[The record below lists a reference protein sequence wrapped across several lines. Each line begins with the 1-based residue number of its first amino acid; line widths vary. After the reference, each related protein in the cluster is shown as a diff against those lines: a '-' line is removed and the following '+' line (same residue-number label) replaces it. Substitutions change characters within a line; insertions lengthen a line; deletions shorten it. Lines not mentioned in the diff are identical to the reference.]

1 MLERVDAAEQA
12 RAATAGEGYALN
24 FEDTPI
30 TTVAKVV
37 LGDILGVGYTI
48 DPRVRGTISLASGRP
63 VPKSDILY
71 VPENALRISNVALV
85 RDAAGYRLVPLAD
98 AVGGGN
104 IDAQAALA
112 EPGYGISVVPLHYVS
127 AQTLIKLLD
136 TFATRRGMV
145 RADPARNMLLIQGSG
160 AERRTAIETIL
171 SFDAEWMRGQSV
183 GVFPVRNSPPEPVIA
198 ELEKIVDSG
207 EGGLS
212 QNLIKFQAITRM
224 NAILVVTQ
232 RPQLLKA
239 AATWIARLDRGGSGR
254 NVHVYRLRYGDAR
267 QVAKVLNEIFLGA
280 SAVGALESATNQI
293 APGSGAVA
301 TSSGDQSSDCFGS
314 SFGSNSNGSS
324 FGSSSSSS
332 SSNDRVRQQLDIPP
346 PNQRN
351 GPTSADASSAPP
363 AGPVGDT
370 GTAPMLSGVRITA
383 DVVNNSL
390 LIFASEEKLRNH

>member
-1 MLERVDAAEQA
+1 
-12 RAATAGEGYALN
+12 
-24 FEDTPI
+24 
-30 TTVAKVV
+30 
-37 LGDILGVGYTI
+37 
-48 DPRVRGTISLASGRP
+48 
-63 VPKSDILY
+63 
-71 VPENALRISNVALV
+71 
-85 RDAAGYRLVPLAD
+85 
-98 AVGGGN
+98 
-104 IDAQAALA
+104 
-112 EPGYGISVVPLHYVS
+112 
-127 AQTLIKLLD
+127 
-136 TFATRRGMV
+136 
-145 RADPARNMLLIQGSG
+145 
-160 AERRTAIETIL
+160 
-171 SFDAEWMRGQSV
+171 
-183 GVFPVRNSPPEPVIA
+183 
-198 ELEKIVDSG
+198 VDSG

-301 TSSGDQSSDCFGS
+301 TSSGDQSGNRFGS

-332 SSNDRVRQQLDIPP
+332 SSNDRVRQQLGIPP

-370 GTAPMLSGVRITA
+370 GTVPMLSGVRITA
-383 DVVNNSL
+383 DGVNNS
-390 LIFASEEKLRNH
+390 SDRNAGATAFPSSIKFRTRVAMHSRRAEPTRSLVRS